1 MKGGANDLT
10 CRKDDRRR
18 FSDHCDQFRLPALT
32 YVDHVTS

>member
-1 MKGGANDLT
+1 MKAIASNLT

-18 FSDHCDQFRLPALT
+18 LSDHCHHFGLRSLT